1 MERIKVGLIGGGAFG
16 EAHLRAYSSLPQ
28 VEIAGIF
35 TRNKER
41 RKYLCER
48 YGGKNCSSID
58 ELLDM
63 KRVKVV
69 SIVTAEQAHLEPF
82 ESAIK
87 NGKAVYIEKPIAT
100 NLKDAN
106 RMVELSRNSMVMT
119 GHILRFEVRYVR
131 VYEEMSKYGSIRHIY
146 MRRRRPVFQKEVYGR
161 VHPAYSIFAH
171 DYDIANWYMK
181 VPFKRVIAMHGFYR
195 NEPVPDYM
203 NVMIEYEN
211 GATAI
216 IEGGWLMP
224 QGCGFIHNDVCS
236 VAMGKGAFEMSI
248 PDSGLKICAEG
259 QFLQP
264 NLNYEIPIYEKEYG
278 PLRTSLEY
286 FIDAVMKGKKV
297 EIATIEQGRD
307 AIMLIE
313 AAIKSAQEGR
323 YVTKEEMGAN
333 Q

>member
-1 MERIKVGLIGGGAFG
+1 MEKIKVGLIGGGAFG
-16 EAHLRAYSSLPQ
+16 EAHLIAYSSMPQ
-28 VEIAGIF
+28 VEIGGIF

-48 YGGKNCSSID
+48 YGGKNCHSID

-63 KRVKVV
+63 KEIRAV

-82 ESAIK
+82 EAVIK
-87 NGKAVYIEKPIAT
+87 SGKAVYVEKPIAT

-106 RMVELSRNSMVMT
+106 RMIELSRNSIVMT

-131 VYEEMSKYGSIRHIY
+131 VYEEMSKYGPIRHIY
-146 MRRRRPVFQKEVYGR
+146 MRRRRPVFQKEHYSR

-181 VPFKRVIAMHGFYR
+181 VPFERVIAMHGFYR

-203 NVMIEYEN
+203 NAMIEYEN

-216 IEGGWLMP
+216 IEGGWLLP

-236 VAMGKGAFEMSI
+236 VAMEKGAFEMSI
-248 PDSGLKICAEG
+248 PDSGLKIYGEN
-259 QFLQP
+259 QYLQP
-264 NLNYEIPIYEKEYG
+264 NLNYEISIYGKEYG
-278 PLRTSLEY
+278 PLRASLEY
-286 FIDAVMKGKKV
+286 FIDAVINDKKV
-297 EIATIEQGRD
+297 DIATIEQGRD
-307 AIMLIE
+307 VVLLVE
-313 AAIKSAQEGR
+313 AAIKSANESR
-323 YVTKEEMGAN
+323 YVSREEMI
-333 Q
+333 